1 MTYLHILQ
9 TSPSSRF
16 NYNREDDE
24 IYREFNEI
32 ANEIMPNIIKTC
44 CAIQDGLLTSNNP
57 NVLEADDKHDKTE
70 PVSCDHS
77 SERKLE
83 EPLTKRKSRQ
93 SDSASLL
100 SDTECYADVL
110 RFFDGICEWEE
121 GSSMPVLHI
130 IWAKNMSY
138 TISKFFP
145 IVRSSLKISVS
156 NENEEK
162 QSKNDSTDRNSC
174 NPVERS
180 SKKKQRGKDS
190 NESTG
195 EDQSITTSKDLEP
208 KASEPENKDGDQIDF
223 SQGKIET
230 SNELEP
236 MEDDMDREGSDNNNT
251 DIIIAQISFEPQDM
265 DTESGGY
272 SVDDLKALDK
282 NDLDL
287 KHSEK
292 RAQDSNPSGNVKNV
306 DNPTSQNP
314 EDVISKKPEPADE
327 TQNIETS
334 TEKEKKCDPTKSVED
349 NEVRLLL
356 RSQKMA
362 SMKDLLNCERLNL
375 SAIKLLLTAQSQVNA
390 KPTILPSSRGV
401 SEGTTTNQPQ
411 RKRARNEWILMD
423 L

>member
-1 MTYLHILQ
+1 MVYKLF
-9 TSPSSRF
+9 SSRF

-44 CAIQDGLLTSNNP
+44 CAIQDGLTSNNP
-57 NVLEADDKHDKTE
+57 NVPEAAAGEKPDE
-70 PVSCDHS
+70 SQLPSRDHS
-77 SERKLE
+77 SERKPD
-83 EPLTKRKSRQ
+83 EPQAKRNARQ
-93 SDSASLL
+93 SDNASLL

-145 IVRSSLKISVS
+145 IVRSSLKISIS
-156 NENEEK
+156 SENEEK
-162 QSKNDSTDRNSC
+162 QPKNDNTDRSTC

-180 SKKKQRGKDS
+180 GKKKQKGKDS

-195 EDQSITTSKDLEP
+195 EDQLILTGKGLEP
-208 KASEPENKDGDQIDF
+208 KSSEPENKDGDRVDF
-223 SQGKIET
+223 SQGKIGT

-265 DTESGGY
+265 DAESGGY
-272 SVDDLKALDK
+272 GMDDLKGLEK
-282 NDLDL
+282 SDLDL

-292 RAQDSNPSGNVKNV
+292 LSPDSNPSGNVENLG
-306 DNPTSQNP
+306 NPASQNP
-314 EDVISKKPEPADE
+314 DDVSSKKSDPTDE
-327 TQNIETS
+327 IQNIQTG
-334 TEKEKKCDPTKSVED
+334 KENKCDQTKSVDE

-362 SMKDLLNCERLNL
+362 SMKDLLICERLNL

-401 SEGTTTNQPQ
+401 SEGTATNQPQ
-411 RKRARNEWILMD
+411 RKRARNE
-423 L
+423 